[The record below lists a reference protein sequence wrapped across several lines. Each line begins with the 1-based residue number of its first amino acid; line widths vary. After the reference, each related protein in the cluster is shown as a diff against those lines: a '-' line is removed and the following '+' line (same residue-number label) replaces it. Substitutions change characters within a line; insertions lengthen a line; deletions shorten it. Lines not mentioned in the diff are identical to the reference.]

1 MGFGSRGPEL
11 LYAVLGGPSSAATAL
26 SMRFLM
32 GGSLSSPCEDV
43 FVQVV
48 RDQGFQVEAWPR
60 LGRLRG
66 AWVALGRAHT
76 RGAAPKARQR
86 QQSARETAS
95 GAGGRSGLRTL
106 RSWPHGPQRQAEARH
121 SRKTQVQALHVELER
136 FHEIPL
142 LLHVLTLPVGWCCF
156 AALRLD
162 FLDGN
167 EMQVL
172 A

>member
-1 MGFGSRGPEL
+1 
-11 LYAVLGGPSSAATAL
+11 
-26 SMRFLM
+26 M

-162 FLDGN
+162 SWMAMRCKSWPEAKRGSQQPEEAIN
-167 EMQVL
+167 KHATSTVPG
-172 A
+172 